1 MRLFSFLTGIALS
14 LALASAVQ
22 AQVEENSAVINQ
34 VGQDNT
40 ARIDQTGLRNEAG
53 SDVLPMLQQGTF
65 NAIEIDQIGADNLI
79 GLENDGVFQ
88 SGDTGSALVFNQI
101 DIDQLSGPDSGG
113 VTLGNVIGS
122 IRQTT
127 DGAVDGVANLLIIQ
141 QGAKGVGG
149 NRVGAVVQQ
158 QFDGMPGQ
166 RAEIYQDG
174 EGNVLDL
181 LVQRSGSFDTAGGNT
196 IIARFTGSFNG
207 IGDLTGPAQIARV
220 QDNSLIQDI
229 GYDGTGASG
238 NFIDLLVTGN
248 DNIFG
253 VYQGGVDNTVGLVSI
268 SGQSNEVGLGQDGF
282 ENEVIMTEIEGDD
295 NRIGLDQLGTNR
307 AWLSMIG
314 DSSSNNISGRQEGSS
329 DLEIYIEGDR
339 NRINATQGYLTGIGD
354 SNQAE
359 IRIIGDS
366 NFFDLTQR
374 GENTATIAV
383 TGSQNNLAGT
393 FTGDAALDAGLAP
406 GYIDQMGMGN
416 ASDITILGSLNLF
429 ASRQEGDDHLLEAMI
444 TGQGNQAAV
453 IQQGPMNVTRMSQS
467 GKGNNAGVRQ

>member
-1 MRLFSFLTGIALS
+1 MRLFSFLTSLALS

-141 QGAKGVGG
+141 QGANGVGG

-181 LVQRSGSFDTAGGNT
+181 LVQRSGSFDTAGG
-196 IIARFTGSFNG
+196 ADAADCCVRHV
-207 IGDLTGPAQIARV
+207 GP
-220 QDNSLIQDI
+220 
-229 GYDGTGASG
+229 TGADPVL
-238 NFIDLLVTGN
+238 F
-248 DNIFG
+248 
-253 VYQGGVDNTVGLVSI
+253 
-268 SGQSNEVGLGQDGF
+268 DG
-282 ENEVIMTEIEGDD
+282 
-295 NRIGLDQLGTNR
+295 
-307 AWLSMIG
+307 
-314 DSSSNNISGRQEGSS
+314 
-329 DLEIYIEGDR
+329 
-339 NRINATQGYLTGIGD
+339 
-354 SNQAE
+354 
-359 IRIIGDS
+359 
-366 NFFDLTQR
+366 
-374 GENTATIAV
+374 
-383 TGSQNNLAGT
+383 
-393 FTGDAALDAGLAP
+393 
-406 GYIDQMGMGN
+406 
-416 ASDITILGSLNLF
+416 
-429 ASRQEGDDHLLEAMI
+429 
-444 TGQGNQAAV
+444 
-453 IQQGPMNVTRMSQS
+453 
-467 GKGNNAGVRQ
+467 